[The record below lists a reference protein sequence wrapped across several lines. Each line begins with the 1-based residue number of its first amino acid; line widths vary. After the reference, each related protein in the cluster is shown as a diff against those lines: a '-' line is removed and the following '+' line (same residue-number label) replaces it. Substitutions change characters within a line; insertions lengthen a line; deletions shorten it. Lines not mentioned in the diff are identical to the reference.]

1 VSKVLANKNLGVVI
15 TSTNPTDTEVDKVSN
30 GSVVLWSYPI
40 DTRSSRKVEHPAHIG
55 GITDMVLSA
64 DEQYLFTASKDN
76 CLMIWSVK
84 EREQVFTRDNKD
96 TLPWSTELL
105 ISAEAKKAQADKLR
119 TLKNDIQESKY
130 ENDKKIEVQMLS
142 FNNQLTV
149 LEDNKQLEIDERRNA
164 YNDLVKKKFDQQNNH
179 QKELDKIIGA
189 NEKAKSEKEN
199 ELEAKWQSK
208 KTEIQKLNDEIRKIE
223 MLNNEEMRNK
233 EEKHSNMMNEKL
245 TKHEEIMAGCN
256 EELEKKNQELKELKE
271 YNKQEITEVKDLH
284 TKEFEQ

>member
-1 VSKVLANKNLGVVI
+1 MQKL
-15 TSTNPTDTEVDKVSN
+15 
-30 GSVVLWSYPI
+30 
-40 DTRSSRKVEHPAHIG
+40 
-55 GITDMVLSA
+55 
-64 DEQYLFTASKDN
+64 
-76 CLMIWSVK
+76 
-84 EREQVFTRDNKD
+84 
-96 TLPWSTELL
+96 
-105 ISAEAKKAQADKLR
+105 KKAQADKLR

-256 EELEKKNQELKELKE
+256 EELEKKNQELKELNE